1 MSLAVFIQGEKMKK
15 VIISTD
21 SPADIPA
28 ALKEKYSIEI
38 CPLHVILNGE
48 DRLDGVNVTPED
60 IVESYKQTKALPSTS
75 AIPVG
80 EYTEKFGELTA
91 DGSSVVHISLSSGV
105 SSSHRNAVIAAEEF
119 DDVYVVDSLN
129 LTTGIAILVVKA
141 AQMAENGM
149 SAQEIAQEIEVLRN
163 KVDTSFV
170 LDNLEFLAKGGRCS
184 AVTALGANI
193 LGIRPSLEM
202 REGKLGMCKKY
213 RGKIEKVQ
221 LQYVAERIESLGEF
235 DDEICFMTHSP
246 IDPAQAKALVEAVKA
261 TGKFKDV
268 IEADAGCTITAH
280 CGPNCAGFIALKK

>member
-1 MSLAVFIQGEKMKK
+1 MKK

-28 ALKEKYSIEI
+28 ALREKYGIEI

-48 DRLDGVNVTPED
+48 DRLDGVNIKPDE
-60 IVESYKQTKALPSTS
+60 IFENYKQTKALPSTS

-80 EYTEKFGELTA
+80 EYTEKFAELTA
-91 DGSSVVHISLSSGV
+91 DGASIVHISLSSGV
-105 SSSHRNAVIAAEEF
+105 SSSYRNAVIAAEEF
-119 DDVYVVDSLN
+119 EDVYVVDSLN
-129 LTTGIAILVVKA
+129 LTTGISVLLIKA
-141 AQMAENGM
+141 AHMAENGM
-149 SAQEIAQEIEVLRN
+149 SAEEIAKEIEALRD

-213 RGKIEKVQ
+213 RGKIDKVQ
-221 LQYVAERIESLGEF
+221 LQFVEERIESLGEV
-235 DDEICFMTHSP
+235 DDEICFLTHTNV
-246 IDPAQAKALVEAVKA
+246 DAGQAKALVEAVKA
-261 TGKFKDV
+261 TGKFKEV
-268 IEADAGCTITAH
+268 VEADAGCTITAH
-280 CGPNCAGFIALKK
+280 CGPNCVGFAALKK

>member
-1 MSLAVFIQGEKMKK
+1 MKK

-28 ALKEKYSIEI
+28 ALVEKYSVAV
-38 CPLHVILNGE
+38 CPLHVILGGE
-48 DRLDGVNVTPED
+48 DKLDGVNVTPD
-60 IVESYKQTKALPSTS
+60 DLVENYKQTKALPSTS

-80 EYTEKFGELTA
+80 EYTDKFAELTA

-105 SSSHRNAVIAAEEF
+105 SSSHRNAVIAAEDF
-119 DDVYVVDSLN
+119 DDVYVVDSTL
-129 LTTGIAILVVKA
+129 LTTGIAALVVKA
-141 AQMAENGM
+141 AHMAESGM
-149 SAQEIAQEIEVLRN
+149 SAAEIAKELEALRE
-163 KVDTSFV
+163 KVDVSFV

-184 AVTALGANI
+184 AVAALGANI

-235 DDEICFMTHSP
+235 DDEFCFMTHSP
-246 IDPAQAKALVEAVKA
+246 IDPEQAKALVEAVKA
-261 TGKFKDV
+261 TGKFKEV

-280 CGPNCAGFIALKK
+280 CGPNCVGFVAIKK

>member
-1 MSLAVFIQGEKMKK
+1 MKK

-28 ALKEKYSIEI
+28 ALREKYGIEI

-48 DRLDGVNVTPED
+48 DRLDGVSITPDE
-60 IVESYKQTKALPSTS
+60 IFENYKQTKALPSTS

-80 EYTEKFGELTA
+80 EYEEKFAEFTA
-91 DGSSVVHISLSSGV
+91 DGASVVHISLSSGV

-119 DDVYVVDSLN
+119 EDVYVVDSLH
-129 LTTGIAILVVKA
+129 LTTGISVLLVKA
-141 AQMAENGM
+141 AKMAESGM
-149 SAQEIAQEIEVLRN
+149 SAEEIAKKIETLRD

-213 RGKIEKVQ
+213 RGKIDKVQ
-221 LQYVAERIESLGEF
+221 LQFVEERIESLGEV
-235 DDEICFMTHSP
+235 DDEICFLTHTNV
-246 IDPAQAKALVEAVKA
+246 DAAQAKALVDAVKA
-261 TGKFKDV
+261 TGKFKEV

-280 CGPNCAGFIALKK
+280 CGPNCVGFAALKK

>member
-1 MSLAVFIQGEKMKK
+1 MKK

-21 SPADIPA
+21 SPADITA
-28 ALKEKYSIEI
+28 ELAEKYSVAI

-48 DRLDGVNVTPED
+48 DKLDGVNVTPD
-60 IVESYKQTKALPSTS
+60 AIIDNYKQTKALPSTS

-80 EYTEKFGELTA
+80 EYSEKFAELTA

-119 DDVYVVDSLN
+119 ENVYVVDSKL
-129 LTTGIAILVVKA
+129 LTTAMTILVIKA
-141 AQMAENGM
+141 AHMAESGM
-149 SAQEIAQEIEVLRN
+149 EAEEIVKELEVLRE
-163 KVDTSFV
+163 KVDISFV

-202 REGKLGMCKKY
+202 RDGKLGVCKKY

-221 LQYVAERIESLGEF
+221 LQYLTERLEAMGET
-235 DDEICFMTHSP
+235 DDEIAFLTYSPADMTQ
-246 IDPAQAKALVEAVKA
+246 INELAKTVEAS
-261 TGKFKDV
+261 GKFKEVV
-268 IEADAGCTITAH
+268 IAPAGCTITAH
-280 CGPNCAGFIALKK
+280 CGPNCVGVIALKK

>member
-1 MSLAVFIQGEKMKK
+1 MKK

-28 ALKEKYSIEI
+28 ALVEKYSVAV
-38 CPLHVILNGE
+38 CPLHVILGGE
-48 DRLDGVNVTPED
+48 DKLDGVNVTPD
-60 IVESYKQTKALPSTS
+60 DLVENYKQTKALPSTS

-80 EYTEKFGELTA
+80 EYTDKFAELTA

-105 SSSHRNAVIAAEEF
+105 SSSHRNAVIAAEDF
-119 DDVYVVDSLN
+119 DDVYVVDSTL
-129 LTTGIAILVVKA
+129 LTTGIAALVVKA
-141 AQMAENGM
+141 AHMAESGM
-149 SAQEIAQEIEVLRN
+149 SAAEIAKELETLRE
-163 KVDTSFV
+163 KVDVSFV

-184 AVTALGANI
+184 AVAALGANI

-221 LQYVAERIESLGEF
+221 LQYIAERIESLGEF
-235 DDEICFMTHSP
+235 DDEFCFMTHSP
-246 IDPAQAKALVEAVKA
+246 IDPEQAKALVEAVKA
-261 TGKFKDV
+261 TGKFKEV

-280 CGPNCAGFIALKK
+280 CGPNCAGFIAIKK

>member
-1 MSLAVFIQGEKMKK
+1 MKK

-28 ALKEKYSIEI
+28 ALVEKYSVAV
-38 CPLHVILNGE
+38 CPLHVILGGE
-48 DRLDGVNVTPED
+48 DKLDGVNVTPD
-60 IVESYKQTKALPSTS
+60 DLVENYKQTKALPSTS

-80 EYTEKFGELTA
+80 EYTDKFAELTA

-105 SSSHRNAVIAAEEF
+105 SSSHRNAVIAAEDF
-119 DDVYVVDSLN
+119 DDVYVVDSTL
-129 LTTGIAILVVKA
+129 LTTGIAALVIKA
-141 AQMAENGM
+141 AHMAESGM
-149 SAQEIAQEIEVLRN
+149 SAAEIAKELETLRE
-163 KVDTSFV
+163 KVDVSFV

-184 AVTALGANI
+184 AVAALGANI

-235 DDEICFMTHSP
+235 DDEFCFMTHSP
-246 IDPAQAKALVEAVKA
+246 IDPEQAKALVEAVKA
-261 TGKFKDV
+261 TGKFKEV

-280 CGPNCAGFIALKK
+280 CGPNCVGFVAIKK

>member
-1 MSLAVFIQGEKMKK
+1 MKK

-28 ALKEKYSIEI
+28 ALVEKYSVAV
-38 CPLHVILNGE
+38 CPLHVILGGE
-48 DRLDGVNVTPED
+48 DKLDGVNVTPD
-60 IVESYKQTKALPSTS
+60 DLVENYKQTKALPSTS

-80 EYTEKFGELTA
+80 EYTDKFAELTA

-105 SSSHRNAVIAAEEF
+105 SSSHRNAVIAAEDF
-119 DDVYVVDSLN
+119 DDVYVVDSTL
-129 LTTGIAILVVKA
+129 LTTGIAALVVKA
-141 AQMAENGM
+141 AHMAESGM
-149 SAQEIAQEIEVLRN
+149 SAAEIAKEIEALRE
-163 KVDTSFV
+163 KVDVSFV

-184 AVTALGANI
+184 AVAALGANI

-235 DDEICFMTHSP
+235 DDEFCFMTHSP
-246 IDPAQAKALVEAVKA
+246 IDPEQAKALVEAVKA
-261 TGKFKDV
+261 TGKFKEV

-280 CGPNCAGFIALKK
+280 CGPNCVGFVAIKK

>member
-1 MSLAVFIQGEKMKK
+1 MKK

-28 ALKEKYSIEI
+28 ALREKYGIEI

-48 DRLDGVNVTPED
+48 DRLDGINVTPDD
-60 IVESYKQTKALPSTS
+60 IVDNYRQTKSLPTTS

-80 EYTEKFGELTA
+80 EYTDKFASLTA
-91 DGSSVVHISLSSGV
+91 DGASVVHVSLSSGV

-119 DDVYVVDSLN
+119 EDVYVVDSLN
-129 LTTGIAILVVKA
+129 LTTGISVLLVKA
-141 AQMAENGM
+141 AKMAESGM
-149 SAQEIAQEIEVLRN
+149 SAEEIAKELEVLRD
-163 KVDTSFV
+163 KVDLSFV

-213 RGKIEKVQ
+213 RGKIDKVH
-221 LQYVAERIESLGEF
+221 LQFIEERIEALGDEI
-235 DDEICFMTHSP
+235 DDEICFLTHSP
-246 IDPAQAKALVEAVKA
+246 IDTAQAAALVEAVKA
-261 TGKFKDV
+261 TGRFKEV

-280 CGPNCAGFIALKK
+280 CGPNCVGFAALKK

>member
-1 MSLAVFIQGEKMKK
+1 MKK

-28 ALKEKYSIEI
+28 ALVEKYSVAV
-38 CPLHVILNGE
+38 CPLHVILGGE
-48 DRLDGVNVTPED
+48 DKLDGVNVTPD
-60 IVESYKQTKALPSTS
+60 DLVENYQQTKALPSTS

-80 EYTEKFGELTA
+80 EYTDKFAELTA
-91 DGSSVVHISLSSGV
+91 DGSSVVHISLSAGV
-105 SSSHRNAVIAAEEF
+105 SSSHRNAVIAAEDF
-119 DDVYVVDSLN
+119 DDVYVVDSTL
-129 LTTGIAILVVKA
+129 LTTGIAALVVKA
-141 AQMAENGM
+141 AHMAESGM
-149 SAQEIAQEIEVLRN
+149 SAAEIAKEIETLRE
-163 KVDTSFV
+163 KVDVSFV

-184 AVTALGANI
+184 AVAALGANI

-235 DDEICFMTHSP
+235 DDEFCFMTHSP
-246 IDPAQAKALVEAVKA
+246 IDPEQAKTLVEAVKA
-261 TGKFKDV
+261 IGKFKEV

-280 CGPNCAGFIALKK
+280 CGPNCVGFVAIKK

>member
-1 MSLAVFIQGEKMKK
+1 MKK

-28 ALKEKYSIEI
+28 ALVEKYSVAV
-38 CPLHVILNGE
+38 CPLHVILGGE
-48 DRLDGVNVTPED
+48 DKLDGVNVTPD
-60 IVESYKQTKALPSTS
+60 DLVENYKQTKALPSTS

-80 EYTEKFGELTA
+80 EYTDKFAELTA

-105 SSSHRNAVIAAEEF
+105 SSSHRNAVIAAEDF
-119 DDVYVVDSLN
+119 DDVYVVDSTL
-129 LTTGIAILVVKA
+129 LTTGIAALVVKA
-141 AQMAENGM
+141 AHMAESGM
-149 SAQEIAQEIEVLRN
+149 SAAEIAKELETLRE
-163 KVDTSFV
+163 KVDVSFV

-184 AVTALGANI
+184 AVAALGANI

-235 DDEICFMTHSP
+235 DDEFCFMTHSP
-246 IDPAQAKALVEAVKA
+246 IDPEQAKALVEAVKA
-261 TGKFKDV
+261 TGKFKEV

-280 CGPNCAGFIALKK
+280 CGPNCVGFIAIKK

>member
-1 MSLAVFIQGEKMKK
+1 MKK

-28 ALKEKYSIEI
+28 ALVEKYSVAV
-38 CPLHVILNGE
+38 CPLHVILGGE
-48 DRLDGVNVTPED
+48 DKLDGVNVTPD
-60 IVESYKQTKALPSTS
+60 DLVENYKQTKALPSTS

-80 EYTEKFGELTA
+80 EYTDKFAELTA

-105 SSSHRNAVIAAEEF
+105 SSSHRNAVIAAEDF
-119 DDVYVVDSLN
+119 DDVYVVDSTL
-129 LTTGIAILVVKA
+129 LTTGIAALVVKA
-141 AQMAENGM
+141 AHMAESGM
-149 SAQEIAQEIEVLRN
+149 SAAEIAKELEALRE
-163 KVDTSFV
+163 KVDVSFV

-184 AVTALGANI
+184 AVAALGANI

-235 DDEICFMTHSP
+235 DDEFCFMTHSP
-246 IDPAQAKALVEAVKA
+246 IDPEQAKALVEAVKA
-261 TGKFKDV
+261 TGKFKEV

-280 CGPNCAGFIALKK
+280 CGPNCAGFIAIKK

>member
-1 MSLAVFIQGEKMKK
+1 MKK

-28 ALKEKYSIEI
+28 ALVEKYSVAV
-38 CPLHVILNGE
+38 CPLHVILGGE
-48 DRLDGVNVTPED
+48 DKLDGVNVTPD
-60 IVESYKQTKALPSTS
+60 DLVENYKQTKALPSTS

-80 EYTEKFGELTA
+80 EYTDKFAELTA

-105 SSSHRNAVIAAEEF
+105 SSSHRNAVIAAEDF
-119 DDVYVVDSLN
+119 DDVYVVDSTL
-129 LTTGIAILVVKA
+129 LTTGIAALVVKA
-141 AQMAENGM
+141 SHMAESGM
-149 SAQEIAQEIEVLRN
+149 SAAEIAKEIEALRE
-163 KVDTSFV
+163 KVDVSFV

-184 AVTALGANI
+184 AVAALGANI

-221 LQYVAERIESLGEF
+221 LQFVEERIESLGEI
-235 DDEICFMTHSP
+235 DDEFCFLTHSP
-246 IDPAQAKALVEAVKA
+246 IDPEQAKTLVEAVKA
-261 TGKFKDV
+261 IGKFKEV

-280 CGPNCAGFIALKK
+280 CGPNCVGFVAIKK

>member
-1 MSLAVFIQGEKMKK
+1 MKK

-28 ALKEKYSIEI
+28 ALAEKYAVAV
-38 CPLHVILNGE
+38 CPLHVILGGE
-48 DRLDGVNVTPED
+48 DKLDGVNVTPD
-60 IVESYKQTKALPSTS
+60 DLVDNYKQTKTLPSTS

-80 EYTEKFGELTA
+80 EYTDKFAELTA

-105 SSSHRNAVIAAEEF
+105 SSSHRNAVIAAEDFE
-119 DDVYVVDSLN
+119 DVYVVDSML
-129 LTTGIAILVVKA
+129 LTTGISALIIKA
-141 AQMAENGM
+141 AHMAENGM
-149 SAQEIAQEIEVLRN
+149 SAAEIAKELEVLRE
-163 KVDTSFV
+163 KVDVSFV

-184 AVTALGANI
+184 AVAALGANI

-221 LQYVAERIESLGEF
+221 LQFVEERIESLGEI
-235 DDEICFMTHSP
+235 DDEFCFLTHSP
-246 IDPAQAKALVEAVKA
+246 IDLEQAKALVEAVKA
-261 TGKFKDV
+261 TGKFKEV

-280 CGPNCAGFIALKK
+280 CGPNCVGFIAIKK

>member
-1 MSLAVFIQGEKMKK
+1 MKK

-21 SPADIPA
+21 SPADLPA
-28 ALKEKYSIEI
+28 ALVEKYSVAV
-38 CPLHVILNGE
+38 CPLHVILGGE
-48 DRLDGVNVTPED
+48 DKLDGVNVTPD
-60 IVESYKQTKALPSTS
+60 DLVENYKQTKALPSTS

-80 EYTEKFGELTA
+80 EYTDKFAELTA

-105 SSSHRNAVIAAEEF
+105 SSSHRNAVIAAEDF
-119 DDVYVVDSLN
+119 DDVYVVDSTL
-129 LTTGIAILVVKA
+129 LTTGIAALVIKA
-141 AQMAENGM
+141 AHMAESGM
-149 SAQEIAQEIEVLRN
+149 SAAEIAKELETLRE
-163 KVDTSFV
+163 KVDVSFV

-184 AVTALGANI
+184 AVAALGANI

-235 DDEICFMTHSP
+235 DDEFCFMTHSP
-246 IDPAQAKALVEAVKA
+246 IDPEQAKALVEAVKA
-261 TGKFKDV
+261 TGKFKEV

-280 CGPNCAGFIALKK
+280 CGPNCVGFVAIKK

>member
-1 MSLAVFIQGEKMKK
+1 MKK

-28 ALKEKYSIEI
+28 ALVEKYSVAV
-38 CPLHVILNGE
+38 CPLHVILGGE
-48 DRLDGVNVTPED
+48 DKLDGVNVTPD
-60 IVESYKQTKALPSTS
+60 DLVENYKQTKALPSTS

-80 EYTEKFGELTA
+80 EYTDKFAELTA

-105 SSSHRNAVIAAEEF
+105 SSSHRNAVIAAEDF
-119 DDVYVVDSLN
+119 DDVYVVDSTL
-129 LTTGIAILVVKA
+129 LTTGIAALVVKA
-141 AQMAENGM
+141 AHMAESGM
-149 SAQEIAQEIEVLRN
+149 SAAEIAKELETLRE
-163 KVDTSFV
+163 KVDVSFV

-184 AVTALGANI
+184 AVAALGANI

-235 DDEICFMTHSP
+235 DDEFCFMTHSP
-246 IDPAQAKALVEAVKA
+246 IDPEQAKALVEAVKA
-261 TGKFKDV
+261 TGKFKEV

-280 CGPNCAGFIALKK
+280 CGPNCVGFVAIKK